1 MEDAKEYIQKQIFT
15 AGTRVRVSAI
25 QYYEDDEHTYCPFC
39 GSEQEQHSENG
50 IFRIGCKQN
59 CAGFQE
65 ELKLL
70 EEQAKVK
77 SELDAVQKRYESI
90 KLSVKKRALDAGTKI
105 AAKHYMELAAERQAF
120 DSEVEKLTK

>member
-1 MEDAKEYIQKQIFT
+1 MEDAKEYIQRQIFP

-50 IFRIGCKQN
+50 VFRIGCKQN
-59 CAGFQE
+59 CVGFQE
-65 ELKLL
+65 EIKML
-70 EEQAKVK
+70 EEQANIK

-90 KLSVKKRALDAGTKI
+90 KLSVEKHALDAGTKT

>member
-1 MEDAKEYIQKQIFT
+1 MNDPKEYIQKQIFT

-25 QYYEDDEHTYCPFC
+25 QYYEDDKHTYCPFC
-39 GSEQEQHSENG
+39 GSEQEQRSENG
-50 IFRIGCKQN
+50 VFHIVCKQN

-70 EEQAKVK
+70 EEQANIK
-77 SELDAVQKRYESI
+77 SELDEVQKRYETLKI
-90 KLSVKKRALDAGTKI
+90 KIKKHALDAGTKT

-120 DSEVEKLTK
+120 DSEIEKLTK

>member
-1 MEDAKEYIQKQIFT
+1 MEDAKEYIQRQIFP

-39 GSEQEQHSENG
+39 GSEQEQRSENG
-50 IFRIGCKQN
+50 VFRIGCKQN

-65 ELKLL
+65 ERKLL
-70 EEQAKVK
+70 EEQENTKF
-77 SELDAVQKRYESI
+77 ELDAVQKRYESI
-90 KLSVKKRALDAGTKI
+90 KLSVKKHALDAGTKI
-105 AAKHYMELAAERQAF
+105 PAKHYMELAAERQAF

>member
-1 MEDAKEYIQKQIFT
+1 MEDAKEYIQKQIFP

-50 IFRIGCKQN
+50 VFRIGCKQN

-65 ELKLL
+65 EIKLL
-70 EEQAKVK
+70 EEQANIK

-90 KLSVKKRALDAGTKI
+90 KLSVKKHALDAGTKI

>member
-1 MEDAKEYIQKQIFT
+1 MNDPKEYIQRQIFT

-50 IFRIGCKQN
+50 VFHIGCKQN
-59 CAGFQE
+59 CTGFQE

-70 EEQAKVK
+70 EEQSNIK
-77 SELDAVQKRYESI
+77 SELDEVQKRYEMLKI
-90 KLSVKKRALDAGTKI
+90 KIKKHALDAGTKT
-105 AAKHYMELAAERQAF
+105 AAKHYMELADERKEF
-120 DSEVEKLTK
+120 DSEIEKLTK

>member
-39 GSEQEQHSENG
+39 GSEQEQRSENG
-50 IFRIGCKQN
+50 VFRIGCKQN

-65 ELKLL
+65 ERKLL
-70 EEQAKVK
+70 EEQANIK

-90 KLSVKKRALDAGTKI
+90 KLSVKKHALDAGTKT

>member
-1 MEDAKEYIQKQIFT
+1 MEDAKEYIQRQIFP

-39 GSEQEQHSENG
+39 GSEQEQRSENG
-50 IFRIGCKQN
+50 VFRIGCKQN
-59 CAGFQE
+59 CAGFQK
-65 ELKLL
+65 ELELI
-70 EEQAKVK
+70 EIQTNVK
-77 SELDAVQKRYESI
+77 SELD
-90 KLSVKKRALDAGTKI
+90 RAQRSNELAKAEVEKHTLDAGTKI

>member
-1 MEDAKEYIQKQIFT
+1 MEDAKEYIQRQIFP

-50 IFRIGCKQN
+50 VFRIRCKQN
-59 CAGFQE
+59 CAGFQR
-65 ELKLL
+65 ELELI
-70 EEQAKVK
+70 ETQSNVK
-77 SELDAVQKRYESI
+77 SELDKAQRRYELA
-90 KLSVKKRALDAGTKI
+90 KAAVEKHALDAGTKT

>member
-50 IFRIGCKQN
+50 VFRIGCKQN

-70 EEQAKVK
+70 EEQANIK
-77 SELDAVQKRYESI
+77 SELDAVQKRYESV
-90 KLSVKKRALDAGTKI
+90 KLSVEKHALDAGTKT